1 MFPGVVIG
9 EIFSLPI
16 RSKGV
21 ALSTASNW
29 FWNAIIGI
37 IVPFLVDYDKADLGV
52 KVFFIWGSTCALCAI
67 FAWLF
72 VPETR
77 GLTLEQVEQVSRD
90 FFFSLF
96 FFLHET
102 RNTIHHQSPS
112 PSKDKSLQISLTPL
126 FLSLKQ
132 MMDEVPAYR
141 SKTYTPMDTFA
152 ESYGGGGGNGASVI
166 PTSLTTTT
174 TKTDRP
180 STAFSSIASAHAHTP
195 TSAASFIEMDR

>member
-1 MFPGVVIG
+1 MISFRSVPPANRFFFLLFPGVVIG

-52 KVFFIWGSTCALCAI
+52 KVFFIWGSTCALCAV

-77 GLTLEQVEQVSRD
+77 GLTLEQVEQVRRGL
-90 FFFSLF
+90 FFYFY
-96 FFLHET
+96 FFLHQT
-102 RNTIHHQSPS
+102 RFIINHHLHHHQKT
-112 PSKDKSLQISLTPL
+112 KDKNIQISLTPL
-126 FLSLKQ
+126 SLSLSN
-132 MMDEVPAYR
+132 R
-141 SKTYTPMDTFA
+141 
-152 ESYGGGGGNGASVI
+152 
-166 PTSLTTTT
+166 
-174 TKTDRP
+174 
-180 STAFSSIASAHAHTP
+180 
-195 TSAASFIEMDR
+195 

>member
-1 MFPGVVIG
+1 MRVHGVQQHVSSTTFAWKTRGETKKNDDYVSQLIEISFFFCFPGVVIG

-77 GLTLEQVEQVSRD
+77 GLTLEQVEQVRGT
-90 FFFSLF
+90 LF
-96 FFLHET
+96 FT
-102 RNTIHHQSPS
+102 PNTIHHHHHQ
-112 PSKDKSLQISLTPL
+112 KTK
-126 FLSLKQ
+126 
-132 MMDEVPAYR
+132 AY
-141 SKTYTPMDTFA
+141 
-152 ESYGGGGGNGASVI
+152 
-166 PTSLTTTT
+166 
-174 TKTDRP
+174 
-180 STAFSSIASAHAHTP
+180 SSH
-195 TSAASFIEMDR
+195 

>member
-1 MFPGVVIG
+1 MIYFRSAPKLIEFLFLLFPGVVIG

-77 GLTLEQVEQVSRD
+77 GLTLEQVEQVRRG
-90 FFFSLF
+90 LF
-96 FFLHET
+96 FVSFYTL
-102 RNTIHHQSPS
+102 NTIHHHQSPS
-112 PSKDKSLQISLTPL
+112 SPSK
-126 FLSLKQ
+126 
-132 MMDEVPAYR
+132 AY
-141 SKTYTPMDTFA
+141 SP
-152 ESYGGGGGNGASVI
+152 N
-166 PTSLTTTT
+166 
-174 TKTDRP
+174 
-180 STAFSSIASAHAHTP
+180 
-195 TSAASFIEMDR
+195 

>member
-1 MFPGVVIG
+1 M
-9 EIFSLPI
+9 PI

-77 GLTLEQVEQVSRD
+77 GLTLEQVEQVRRD
-90 FFFSLF
+90 FFFFLF
-96 FFLHET
+96 LLHET
-102 RNTIHHQSPS
+102 RSITITTIITI
-112 PSKDKSLQISLTPL
+112 KSLQISLTPP
-126 FLSLKQ
+126 FSLSLKQ

-152 ESYGGGGGNGASVI
+152 ESYGGGGNGASVI
-166 PTSLTTTT
+166 PTSLTTTP

>member
-1 MFPGVVIG
+1 M
-9 EIFSLPI
+9 PI

-77 GLTLEQVEQVSRD
+77 GLTLEQVEQVRRG
-90 FFFSLF
+90 LF
-96 FFLHET
+96 FLFLHET
-102 RNTIHHQSPS
+102 RSIINHHHHQKHTALTNSPFLS
-112 PSKDKSLQISLTPL
+112 
-126 FLSLKQ
+126 LSLKQ